1 MGLTMR
7 EKRALTNEIAVRY
20 RKESKRGKQA
30 MLDEFCRT
38 TGYHRKYAVHLLG
51 RWGKKQI
58 ILIAQKPVEFV
69 FGTSR
74 KRKTSRRPTRKH
86 TIITA

>member
-1 MGLTMR
+1 MGLTIR

-38 TGYHRKYAVHLLG
+38 TGYHRKYAVHLG
-51 RWGKKQI
+51 
-58 ILIAQKPVEFV
+58 
-69 FGTSR
+69 
-74 KRKTSRRPTRKH
+74 
-86 TIITA
+86 